1 MTGTSEREDKDERKQ
16 QQGNLGQKE
25 AQQDERSRDELAHM
39 GERSKASDD
48 KKR

>member
-1 MTGTSEREDKDERKQ
+1 MTGTSEREGKDERK

-39 GERSKASDD
+39 GERSKANDD